1 MAARL
6 YPDRVLL
13 PGEPEVAMRQARAKA
28 IPIDNTTLAQLDRC
42 ADKIDKA
49 LGKTPGPLS
58 GFETLST
65 HKS

>member
-1 MAARL
+1 
-6 YPDRVLL
+6 
-13 PGEPEVAMRQARAKA
+13 MRQARAKA